1 MPTKAGRALLFTA
14 ITALAVVAALSV
26 RSRLERRAMLR
37 QATADRS
44 AASDSAFA
52 DSVIRASED
61 QGATV
66 TLRPSAL
73 AAPVRDTAR
82 IARLLATRRGG
93 TYLDAIVV
101 ARDSTLFRWPDRTGN
116 ALSVWVQ
123 EPAIPGFE
131 SPLVAVV
138 QNAFRT
144 WSEAGAPLAFRF
156 VADSAR
162 ADVRVTWVDRYES
175 RTSGRTRWAHDQHD
189 WILGGGIELA
199 IHQPDGTKLE
209 HRAVLAIALHE
220 VGHLLGLD
228 HSPDERDIMSAN
240 VRVSELSEADVATV
254 RLLYDLPPGSLR
266 AP

>member
-1 MPTKAGRALLFTA
+1 MPNQAGRFLMFAAFTA
-14 ITALAVVAALSV
+14 LGLVVALTV
-26 RSRLERRAMLR
+26 RSRFERR
-37 QATADRS
+37 TAQHRTAEARS

-61 QGATV
+61 QGATI
-66 TLRPSAL
+66 TLRPSGL
-73 AAPVRDTAR
+73 AAPVRDTVR
-82 IARLLATRRGG
+82 IARLLATQSVG

-101 ARDSTLFRWPDRTGN
+101 ARDSIVYRWPDRTGN

-131 SPLVAVV
+131 STLVASV

-144 WSEAGAPLAFRF
+144 WSEAGVPLAFRF
-156 VADSAR
+156 VSDSAR
-162 ADVRVTWVDRYES
+162 ADVHVTWVDRYES

-189 WILGGGIELA
+189 WIVGGGIELA
-199 IHQPDGTKLE
+199 IHQPDGKQLD
-209 HRAVLAIALHE
+209 HRDIFAIALHE

-228 HSPDERDIMSAN
+228 HSPDERDIMSAD
-240 VRVSELSEADVATV
+240 VRVSELSEADVATI

>member
-1 MPTKAGRALLFTA
+1 MPTATGRALLFVA
-14 ITALAVVAALSV
+14 ITTLALVAALSV
-26 RSRLERRAMLR
+26 RSRLERRAAQN
-37 QATADRS
+37 QATADRL

-61 QGATV
+61 QRATI

-73 AAPVRDTAR
+73 AAPVRDTVR
-82 IARLLATRRGG
+82 IAQLLATRRSG
-93 TYLDAIVV
+93 TYLDAVV
-101 ARDSTLFRWPDRTGN
+101 AARDSTLFRWPDRRGN
-116 ALSVWVQ
+116 ALSIWVQ
-123 EPAIPGFE
+123 EPALPGFE
-131 SPLVAVV
+131 SPLVAAV

-144 WSEAGAPLAFRF
+144 WSEAGVPVAFRF

-162 ADVRVTWVDRYES
+162 ADVHVTWVDRYES

-189 WILGGGIELA
+189 WIVGGGIELA
-199 IHQPDGTKLE
+199 IHQPDGKKLE
-209 HRAVLAIALHE
+209 HRAVLAIARHE

-228 HSPDERDIMSAN
+228 HSPNERDIMSAN

>member
-1 MPTKAGRALLFTA
+1 MSEHRGRLPTFAAF
-14 ITALAVVAALSV
+14 TALALVAALII
-26 RSRLERRAMLR
+26 RSQLERRAER
-37 QATADRS
+37 TERS
-44 AASDSAFA
+44 EARSTASDSAFA

-66 TLRPSAL
+66 TLRPSTL

-82 IARLLATRRGG
+82 IARLLGSRRSE
-93 TYLDAIVV
+93 TYLDAIVA
-101 ARDSTLFRWPDRTGN
+101 ARDSTLYRWPDRRGD

-123 EPAIPGFE
+123 EPALPGFE
-131 SPLVAVV
+131 STLVAAV
-138 QNAFRT
+138 QTAFRT
-144 WSEAGAPLAFRF
+144 WAEAGVPLAFRF
-156 VADSAR
+156 VFDSAR
-162 ADVRVTWVDRYES
+162 ADVHLTWVDRYES

-189 WILGGGIELA
+189 WIVGGGIELA
-199 IHQPDGTKLE
+199 LHQPDGKKLE
-209 HRAVLAIALHE
+209 TRAILAIALHE

-266 AP
+266 VP